1 MNGESVVS
9 VWPTFP
15 LFLLKSSANLA
26 SLVAFFKSAADEVE
40 LVVLVPPNT
49 GLAANIGVP
58 GGLVGFA
65 GGCDLEVLNFFQL
78 IAALLK
84 ISTAE
89 SAT

>member
-9 VWPTFP
+9 AWPTFP

-49 GLAANIGVP
+49 ELAANIGVP
-58 GGLVGFA
+58 GLVGFA
-65 GGCDLEVLNFFQL
+65 GGCALEVLNFFQL
-78 IAALLK
+78 IAALLMM
-84 ISTAE
+84 STAE